1 MNIEEDYSNL
11 PQGIKLTMK
20 QPHTHASHP
29 AIIKRLRKAG
39 GHLSSTIEM
48 LVQGR
53 SCLDVA
59 QQLQAVEKA
68 IQQAKKALIQDHLDH
83 CLEDLV
89 GPLEAGQRQSMDE
102 FREITRYL

>member
-1 MNIEEDYSNL
+1 M
-11 PQGIKLTMK
+11 T

-29 AIIKRLRKAG
+29 AIIKRLRRAT
-39 GHLSSTIEM
+39 GHLSSTIQM
-48 LVQGR
+48 LEQGR
-53 SCLDVA
+53 ACLEVA

-83 CLEDLV
+83 CFENLI
-89 GPLEAGQRQSMDE
+89 GPLGAGQRHSLDE

>member
-1 MNIEEDYSNL
+1 M
-11 PQGIKLTMK
+11 T
-20 QPHTHASHP
+20 QPHTHVSYP
-29 AIIKRLRKAG
+29 AIIKRLRRAS

-48 LVQGR
+48 LAQGR
-53 SCLDVA
+53 ACLDVA

-89 GPLEAGQRQSMDE
+89 GTLDVDQRHSLGE
-102 FREITRYL
+102 FKEITRSL

>member
-1 MNIEEDYSNL
+1 
-11 PQGIKLTMK
+11 
-20 QPHTHASHP
+20 
-29 AIIKRLRKAG
+29 
-39 GHLSSTIEM
+39 
-48 LVQGR
+48 
-53 SCLDVA
+53 
-59 QQLQAVEKA
+59 VEKA

>member
-1 MNIEEDYSNL
+1 M
-11 PQGIKLTMK
+11 T

-29 AIIKRLRKAG
+29 AIIKRLRRAS

-48 LVQGR
+48 LAQGR
-53 SCLDVA
+53 A
-59 QQLQAVEKA
+59 
-68 IQQAKKALIQDHLDH
+68 

-89 GPLEAGQRQSMDE
+89 GPLGVGQRHSLDE

>member
-1 MNIEEDYSNL
+1 
-11 PQGIKLTMK
+11 MK

-29 AIIKRLRKAG
+29 AIIKRLRRAS

-48 LVQGR
+48 LEQGR
-53 SCLDVA
+53 TCLEVA

-68 IQQAKKALIQDHLDH
+68 IQQAKKALIQNHLDH

-89 GPLEAGQRQSMDE
+89 GPLGVGERHSLDE

>member
-1 MNIEEDYSNL
+1 
-11 PQGIKLTMK
+11 MK
-20 QPHTHASHP
+20 HSHTHTSHP
-29 AIIKRLRKAG
+29 AIIKRLRRAS

-48 LVQGR
+48 LEQGR
-53 SCLDVA
+53 TCLDVA

-68 IQQAKKALIQDHLDH
+68 IQQAKKSLIQDHLDH

-89 GPLEAGQRQSMDE
+89 GPLGVGQRQSMEE

>member
-1 MNIEEDYSNL
+1 M
-11 PQGIKLTMK
+11 T

-29 AIIKRLRKAG
+29 AIIKRLRRAS

-48 LVQGR
+48 LAQGR
-53 SCLDVA
+53 TCMDVA

-83 CLEDLV
+83 CLEELI
-89 GPLEAGQRQSMDE
+89 GPLGIGQRDSLDE